1 MTVETKKSRLKTPFS
16 QLIKAPIYD

>member
-1 MTVETKKSRLKTPFS
+1 MTVETKKSRLKIPFS